1 MIFVSGIHG
10 VGKTYFCNTVREKL
24 GIKSYTASQ
33 LIEAKKNKSFLTDKR
48 VSDVDINQIFLLE
61 AIDELRQSEKE
72 FILDGHFCLLNTEG
86 EISRIP
92 KHTYSLLKP
101 SSIILL
107 TEKPEVIAERRYLR
121 DGMQQELSE
130 IKAFQDAEK
139 NYAIEIAAYLG
150 ISIEILDGTYDIERV
165 IQLIG
170 GR

>member
-1 MIFVSGIHG
+1 MIFVSGVHG

-33 LIEAKKNKSFLTDKR
+33 LIEAKKNKSFSADKR
-48 VSDVDINQIFLLE
+48 VSDVDINQVLLLE
-61 AIDELRQSEKE
+61 AIEELRQSEKE
-72 FILDGHFCLLNTEG
+72 FILDGHFCLLNAEG

-92 KHTYSLLKP
+92 KNTYSSLKP

-107 TEKPEVIAERRYLR
+107 TEKPEIIAERRYLR
-121 DGMQQELSE
+121 DGIQQDQAE

-139 NYAIEIAAYLG
+139 DYAIEIAVYLD
-150 ISIEILDGTYDIERV
+150 IPIEISNGTYDIERV
-165 IQLIG
+165 IQFIG

>member
-1 MIFVSGIHG
+1 MIFVSGVHG

-33 LIEAKKNKSFLTDKR
+33 LIEVKKNKSFSTDKR
-48 VSDVDINQIFLLE
+48 VSDVDINQILLLE
-61 AIDELRQSEKE
+61 AIEELRQSEKE
-72 FILDGHFCLLNTEG
+72 FILDGHFCLLNAEG

-92 KHTYSLLKP
+92 KNTYLSLKP

-107 TEKPEVIAERRYLR
+107 TEKPEIIAERRYLR
-121 DGMQQELSE
+121 DGIQQDLSE

-139 NYAIEIAAYLG
+139 NYAIEIAAYLD
-150 ISIEILDGTYDIERV
+150 IPIEISNGTYDIERV
-165 IQLIG
+165 IQFIG

>member
-1 MIFVSGIHG
+1 MIFVSGVHG
-10 VGKTYFCNTVREKL
+10 VGKTCFCNMVKEKL

-33 LIEAKKNKSFLTDKR
+33 LIEAKKNKSFSTDKR
-48 VSDVDINQIFLLE
+48 VSDVDINQILLLE

-72 FILDGHFCLLNTEG
+72 FILDGHFCLLNAEG

-92 KHTYSLLKP
+92 KNTYSLLKP

-107 TEKPEVIAERRYLR
+107 IEKPEIIAGRRHLR
-121 DGMQQELSE
+121 DGIHQELSE

-139 NYAIEIAAYLG
+139 DYAIEIAAQLD
-150 ISIEILDGTYDIERV
+150 IPMEILEGTYDIDNV
-165 IQLIG
+165 IKFIE